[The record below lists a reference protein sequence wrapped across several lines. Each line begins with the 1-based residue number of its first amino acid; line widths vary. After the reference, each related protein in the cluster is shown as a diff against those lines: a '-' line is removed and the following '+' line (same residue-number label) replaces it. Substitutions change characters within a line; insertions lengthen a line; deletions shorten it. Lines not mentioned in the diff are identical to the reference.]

1 MENRVVYM
9 KTLAKWSTQEYH
21 NMIATGIFKD
31 RRLELLD
38 GEIVE
43 MSPESPLHYYQAQ
56 SSVEYLQ
63 LLLKDQAYIRFN
75 GPISLTD
82 SEPEP
87 DLAIVKNPKEKY
99 INHHPNQA
107 EILLLIEVS
116 HSTLAYDLND
126 KKKTYARNNIPE
138 YWIIDLKHSQ
148 LYIFRNPK
156 QENYEFQLILKEG
169 KLKPLAFSELEIEV
183 QKLLVNLNS

>member
-1 MENRVVYM
+1 M
-9 KTLAKWSTQEYH
+9 
-21 NMIATGIFKD
+21 
-31 RRLELLD
+31 
-38 GEIVE
+38 
-43 MSPESPLHYYQAQ
+43 
-56 SSVEYLQ
+56 
-63 LLLKDQAYIRFN
+63 
-75 GPISLTD
+75 
-82 SEPEP
+82 
-87 DLAIVKNPKEKY
+87 
-99 INHHPNQA
+99 
-107 EILLLIEVS
+107 LLIEVS

-169 KLKPLAFSELEIEV
+169 KLKPLAFPELEIEV